1 MNETEQNSRGDAPS
15 PQAAKPPVSA
25 AAVLGTDA
33 NSVANLY
40 DLSGHPGLDY
50 RVLSLMPAN
59 DVVAHFGLT

>member
-1 MNETEQNSRGDAPS
+1 MNETEQNLEGAPS
-15 PQAAKPPVSA
+15 PKGAKPPVSA

-33 NSVANLY
+33 NSVSQLY